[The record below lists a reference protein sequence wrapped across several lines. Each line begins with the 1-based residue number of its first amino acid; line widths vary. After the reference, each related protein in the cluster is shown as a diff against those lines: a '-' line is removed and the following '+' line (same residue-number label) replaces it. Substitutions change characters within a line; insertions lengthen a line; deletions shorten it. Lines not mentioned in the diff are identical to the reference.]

1 MATPTYRNF
10 REGTGTGAGG
20 EGKSFV
26 SQHGHNEH
34 YNVYESSV
42 AQIGSDNDFHANL
55 VEGGQLG
62 YGYKAGL
69 FDAATPL
76 AFSPAVIVVLQ
87 TPMMWDPRNLGDD
100 GLLAMTTKSMFECH
114 AKSVTGIDV
123 NYNLDSGDQPL
134 GHDGQN
140 FKVPTQSKRAEVN
153 PSFTWP
159 EVTGN
164 LVWNI
169 ILRWIWD
176 IQDPDTNAGLEFM
189 EDPLPYT
196 MSAYSLTFM
205 AIQYDQTQHPD
216 RIIDAAIFC
225 NVYPQATGEMGIQRT
240 IGTTEVKE
248 RAITFN
254 AYLMHNRYTK
264 YLGRQVAYRLNL
276 RSETYLGASPNVQE
290 IDPMFGDFIEGE
302 LDNSFG
308 DGYVDGNTNG
318 IAQDRVNTVTNNR
331 TTVEAWNRKRPYAS
345 DPGEQRVNPA
355 AGIEGYE
362 VGSQGAGIN
371 DQIQPNF

>member
-1 MATPTYRNF
+1 MATPTGRNF
-10 REGTGTGAGG
+10 REGTGVNAGG
-20 EGKSFV
+20 DGKSFV
-26 SQHGHNEH
+26 DQHAHTERRNIHSSSQ
-34 YNVYESSV
+34 
-42 AQIGSDNDFHANL
+42 AQIGGNEDFIANL
-55 VEGGQLG
+55 IEGGQLG

-69 FDAATPL
+69 FDAASPL
-76 AFSPAVIVVLQ
+76 AFPPAVIVVLQ

-100 GLLAMTTKSMFECH
+100 GMLAATVKSMFECH

-123 NYNLDSGDQPL
+123 AYTLDSGDQPI

-140 FKVPTQSKRAEVN
+140 LKVPTQSKRTEVN

-164 LVWNI
+164 LVYNI

-176 IQDPDTNAGLEFM
+176 INDPDTNAGLEFM
-189 EDPLPYT
+189 ETPLPFT

-205 AIQYDQTQHPD
+205 AIQFDQTMHPD

-264 YLGRQVAYRLNL
+264 YLGREVAYRLNL
-276 RSETYLGASPNVQE
+276 RSETYLAASPNVQE
-290 IDPMFGDFIEGE
+290 IDPMFGDFAQVG
-302 LDNSFG
+302 G
-308 DGYVDGNTNG
+308 DAYVDQDQSVG

-331 TTVEAWNRKRPYAS
+331 TTAEQWNRARPGFTPEA
-345 DPGEQRVNPA
+345 DRINA
-355 AGIEGYE
+355 AVGAEG
-362 VGSQGAGIN
+362 
-371 DQIQPNF
+371 